1 MAVTPIVAVMCSF
14 LPLLIAPMAPA
25 ASVGAAERLVRQM
38 QRQRLDFV
46 AARDPADDGRYVAAM
61 RNGDYQLYLIAAR
74 HKQPALIDTRLA
86 RRQYERV
93 YRQLETA
100 SLREGRLFVQDLNG
114 LGLRAS
120 AGPGEAFDIVYVSAE
135 QRTAFHGDWQGQG
148 LSREAYERAFVSAD
162 ACYTRALEILLNA
175 ARGARPA
182 SRGGWEFRD
191 PHDAIPRAVRR
202 RHRPASAGGPTREPS
217 SPRVTDGD

>member
-1 MAVTPIVAVMCSF
+1 MPLAAIAVTCAA
-14 LPLLIAPMAPA
+14 LPTLISLLHAPA
-25 ASVGAAERLVRQM
+25 SVDAAERLVRAL

-61 RNGDYQLYLIAAR
+61 RNGDYQLYLISAR
-74 HKQPALIDTRLA
+74 HEQPALMDTRLA

-100 SLREGRLFVQDLNG
+100 SVREGRLVVQDLNG

-120 AGPGEAFDIVYVSAE
+120 AGAGEAFDIVYVSAE

-148 LSREAYERAFVSAD
+148 LSREAYDRAFVSAD
-162 ACYTRALEILLNA
+162 ACYTRALAILLNA
-175 ARGARPA
+175 VRGAPPA
-182 SRGGWEFRD
+182 SRGGCELGE
-191 PHDAIPRAVRR
+191 I
-202 RHRPASAGGPTREPS
+202 
-217 SPRVTDGD
+217 VTSQSLVP